1 MKYAIAAIGAAVIL
15 SAAVSRGAIKSE
27 NVDYRIGNTTF
38 KSVVVYDDAAGGKR
52 PGIVVYPEWWGLTDY
67 AKRRAHMLAEM
78 GYVAMAVDL
87 FGNGQTTED
96 AATAGKW
103 AGALKA
109 DRKVLRERA
118 NAGLE
123 QLKKNPRVDA
133 SKLGAIGYC
142 FGGSTAI
149 ELGRSGAD
157 VKAIVTFHA
166 ALDSPS
172 PADGKNIKGRL
183 LVCHGGDD
191 NFESPKDLAAFE
203 EEMRQNHVDWQMN
216 IYGGAVH
223 SFTNPEADK
232 HGIPGIAYNKRAD
245 ERSWQD
251 MQTVVREVFGPQ
263 GGVGR

>member
-1 MKYAIAAIGAAVIL
+1 MKYALAAIGAAVIL
-15 SAAVSRGAIKSE
+15 SAAMARGAIKSE
-27 NVDYRIGNTTF
+27 NVEYKVGDVTC
-38 KSVVVYDDAAGGKR
+38 KSVVMYDDAAGAKK
-52 PGIVVYPEWWGLTDY
+52 PGVVVYPEWWGLTDY
-67 AKRRAHMLAEM
+67 AKRRAHMLAEL

-87 FGNGQTTED
+87 FGNAQTTDD

-123 QLKKNPRVDA
+123 QLKKNPHVDA
-133 SKLGAIGYC
+133 TRLGAIGYC
-142 FGGSTAI
+142 FGGATAI

-166 ALDSPS
+166 ALDSPT

-191 NFESPKDLAAFE
+191 NFETPKDLAAFE
-203 EEMRQNHVDWQMN
+203 DEMRQNHVDWQMN
-216 IYGGAVH
+216 VYGGAVH

-245 ERSWQD
+245 ERSWEA
-251 MQTVVREVFGPQ
+251 MKSVFKEVFGK
-263 GGVGR
+263 

>member
-1 MKYAIAAIGAAVIL
+1 MKNAIAAIGVMVIL
-15 SAAVSRGAIKSE
+15 SAAMAHGAIKTE
-27 NVDYRIGNTTF
+27 NVEYRVGDTTF
-38 KSVVVYDDAAGGKR
+38 KSVVVYDDAGSDKR
-52 PGIVVYPEWWGLTDY
+52 PGIVVYPEWWGLNDY
-67 AKRRAHMLAEM
+67 AKHRAHMLAEL

-123 QLKKNPRVDA
+123 QLKKNPHVDA
-133 SKLGAIGYC
+133 SKLGTIGYC

-166 ALDSPS
+166 ALDSPT

-191 NFESPKDLAAFE
+191 NFESPKDLAAFQD
-203 EEMRQNHVDWQMN
+203 EMRQNHVDWQMN

-223 SFTNPEADK
+223 SFTNPDADK
-232 HGIPGIAYNKRAD
+232 HGIPGIAYNQRAD
-245 ERSWQD
+245 ERSWQA
-251 MQTVVREVFGPQ
+251 MKTVFQEVLGGP
-263 GGVGR
+263 GK